1 MYLLKHRTSGAV
13 LSRKVGTY
21 FKENTKQNHSWNFFF
36 PQIFEYLNKYVI
48 GQGFAKKVLS
58 VAVYNHYKRLS
69 VNLPQSQQ
77 ASAPA
82 EVKPVPVQRQFAAS
96 PQGNLLTLSQCVFLT
111 YVLFKVCQLC
121 IKLNNY
127 ILNEIMMML
136 YAQYIIF
143 CFHFNI
149 APVCKES
156 CVQMPRT
163 NAFCCLVSRFS
174 SSHAQWANR
183 NSNEIQVQ

>member
-1 MYLLKHRTSGAV
+1 M
-13 LSRKVGTY
+13 
-21 FKENTKQNHSWNFFF
+21 WNFFF

-96 PQGNLLTLSQCVFLT
+96 PQGNHLSLLQCVCLT

-127 ILNEIMMML
+127 ILNEIMKYGCYTL
-136 YAQYIIF
+136 SNF
-143 CFHFNI
+143 
-149 APVCKES
+149 
-156 CVQMPRT
+156 
-163 NAFCCLVSRFS
+163 LVSISTLHQCAKKVASKCPGLMHFAVWLVDS
-174 SSHAQWANR
+174 VLHMPK
-183 NSNEIQVQ
+183 